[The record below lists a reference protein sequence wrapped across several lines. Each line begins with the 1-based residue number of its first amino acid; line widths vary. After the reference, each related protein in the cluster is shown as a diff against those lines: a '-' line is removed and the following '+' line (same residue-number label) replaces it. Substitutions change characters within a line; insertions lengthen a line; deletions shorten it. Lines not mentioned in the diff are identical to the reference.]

1 MIHVSRCE
9 ILGNIT
15 ENKKKCQMRKKNK
28 EKKQHVARCLSDKN
42 NLITF
47 KLRFP
52 FRKQGESTPQEN
64 WNAQEI
70 YKSQFGKSDAK
81 FSSYSF

>member
-1 MIHVSRCE
+1 MSNE
-9 ILGNIT
+9 
-15 ENKKKCQMRKKNK
+15 KKNK

-52 FRKQGESTPQEN
+52 SRKQGESTPQEN
-64 WNAQEI
+64 WNVQEI
-70 YKSQFGKSDAK
+70 YKSQLGNLKQNFLLTHFNLTKLYNIFEQ
-81 FSSYSF
+81 FS